1 MYSVVANSASSY
13 GSRIGGSA
21 SYGSPTPADD
31 WIESDPLPKAPLLG
45 SEFMPPSFG
54 VREGCAGSHWIHAY
68 SVATMRQYVWAARRP
83 LRRLTKASREAGTR
97 SLRPAHFA
105 TRDRSL

>member
-13 GSRIGGSA
+13 GSRIVDSA
-21 SYGSPTPADD
+21 SYGSRTPAND

-54 VREGCAGSHWIHAY
+54 VREGCAGTHWIHAY
-68 SVATMRQYVWAARRP
+68 SVATMRQYVWAAHRP
-83 LRRLTKASREAGTR
+83 RRRLTRVSRAADAR
-97 SLRPAHFA
+97 SFRPAHYA
-105 TRDRSL
+105 